1 MSEQIERLPK
11 SVKKTWEGANEI
23 LKLSMCKTHV
33 CLVEK
38 TTVEQEDDGQ
48 RSRAGAQ
55 GEAIEDFRKR
65 GQLHSSVACRMA
77 VACDEHDEAENVEH
91 AHCEQREANT
101 FLQELKEKSAVSR
114 DGVRRP

>member
-1 MSEQIERLPK
+1 MEAFGS
-11 SVKKTWEGANEI
+11 T
-23 LKLSMCKTHV
+23 
-33 CLVEK
+33 
-38 TTVEQEDDGQ
+38 QEDDGQ

-65 GQLHSSVACRMA
+65 AQLHSSVACRMA

-101 FLQELKEKSAVSR
+101 ILQELKEKSAVSR

>member
-1 MSEQIERLPK
+1 MEAF
-11 SVKKTWEGANEI
+11 G
-23 LKLSMCKTHV
+23 
-33 CLVEK
+33 
-38 TTVEQEDDGQ
+38 TTQEEDGQ
-48 RSRAGAQ
+48 LLRAGAQ

-65 GQLHSSVACRMA
+65 AQLHSSVACRMA

-101 FLQELKEKSAVSR
+101 ILQELKEKSAVSR